1 MAERRSAARKK
12 SFLQGRIFFNQRRTS
27 VDCLIRDFCEH
38 GARLTFSSMTA
49 TPDVVELY
57 IPNKDES
64 YRAKVQWRNANEIGV
79 GFEREAASPPLVPE
93 AAAGRLCRPASTSS
107 STRFPRCSASST
119 SCRRW
124 CGRSR
129 ARIELLDAIL
139 EPVVRMRCSAQL
151 CGAVLADPGPFRS
164 SVGTVP
170 VCSAH

>member
-64 YRAKVQWRNANEIGV
+64 YRAKVQWRSANEIGV
-79 GFEREAASPPLVPE
+79 GFERDAASPPLVPE
-93 AAAGRLCRPASTSS
+93 APPADWS
-107 STRFPRCSASST
+107 
-119 SCRRW
+119 
-124 CGRSR
+124 
-129 ARIELLDAIL
+129 ARIHKLEHALSSLQRKFNELQT
-139 EPVVRMRCSAQL
+139 VVRQIQ
-151 CGAVLADPGPFRS
+151 GAD
-164 SVGTVP
+164 
-170 VCSAH
+170 

>member
-12 SFLQGRIFFNQRRTS
+12 SFLQGRIFFNNRRTS

-79 GFEREAASPPLVPE
+79 GFELDEASPPLAPGR
-93 AAAGRLCRPASTSS
+93 AAGRLVRPHPQA
-107 STRFPRCSASST
+107 
-119 SCRRW
+119 
-124 CGRSR
+124 R
-129 ARIELLDAIL
+129 ARPRLAA
-139 EPVVRMRCSAQL
+139 AQVQRAAD
-151 CGAVLADPGPFRS
+151 GAAADPGR
-164 SVGTVP
+164 GLI
-170 VCSAH
+170 